1 MKKREQMI
9 ELSNV
14 GCAIQQILKGNEVVI
29 ERYKNYG
36 VSLTDL
42 IDEYTTLQAAYDK
55 RWSYLTKGKSEWR
68 TLIDTAKA
76 DMEKR
81 VDNMSNEEVLQ
92 LAELVGI
99 S

>member
-1 MKKREQMI
+1 MTKRQQQN
-9 ELSNV
+9 ELQNL

-29 ERYKNYG
+29 ERYKNWG
-36 VSLTDL
+36 ITPTEMV
-42 IDEYTTLQAAYDK
+42 DEYTKLQAAYEK
-55 RWSYLTKGKSEWR
+55 RWGYLERRKEKYR

-81 VDNMSNEEVLQ
+81 VDNMSPQQVLE
-92 LAELVGI
+92 LAELLGI

>member
-42 IDEYTTLQAAYDK
+42 IDEYTTLQTAYNK